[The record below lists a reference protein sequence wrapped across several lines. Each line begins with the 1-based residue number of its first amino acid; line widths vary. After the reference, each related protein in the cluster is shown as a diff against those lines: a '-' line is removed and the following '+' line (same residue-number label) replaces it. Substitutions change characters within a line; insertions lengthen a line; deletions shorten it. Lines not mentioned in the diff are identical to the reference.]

1 VIDLVKVQQGA
12 RWWFWLTLI
21 VIIAICFHPLWSA
34 ALAAIFTPAAVKR
47 LKTAVAEKEKQ
58 AAEFQRIAET
68 EPNNVIISIEESV
81 EDAASTQKTVEEAI
95 EAHQDDPSPFME
107 D

>member
-1 VIDLVKVQQGA
+1 MIDLVKVQQGA
-12 RWWFWLTLI
+12 RWWFWLVLI
-21 VIIAICFHPLWSA
+21 VLIAVCFHPLWSA
-34 ALAAIFTPAAVKR
+34 ALAALFTPAAVKR

-68 EPNNVIISIEESV
+68 EPNNVIIAMDEAV
-81 EDAASTQKTVEEAI
+81 DDYTSTQKTVEEAI
-95 EAHQDDPSPFME
+95 EAHQDNTSPFME